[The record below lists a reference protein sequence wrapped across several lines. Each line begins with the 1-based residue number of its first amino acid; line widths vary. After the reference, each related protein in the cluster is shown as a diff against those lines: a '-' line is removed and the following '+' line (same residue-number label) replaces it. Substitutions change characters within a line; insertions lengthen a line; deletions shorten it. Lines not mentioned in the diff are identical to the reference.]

1 MNEKRIEELIDHIQR
16 FFDEKFYPGE
26 AAAIR
31 FALRQCARECYE
43 EAAKVIEGKREF
55 ILAQQSLPPRTETH
69 AAINQNLRMV
79 AVMLPD
85 LETSIRALKE
95 SVK

>member
-43 EAAKVIEGKREF
+43 EAARVCDSSHDRDWVIT
-55 ILAQQSLPPRTETH
+55 A
-69 AAINQNLRMV
+69 
-79 AVMLPD
+79 
-85 LETSIRALKE
+85 IRALAEKL
-95 SVK
+95 KP